1 MQKEREEQLQRVNA
15 ICRHSLWQTSRKRIE
30 ELEQDRVFCRHDV
43 IHFLDVARLAWI
55 ENLEQHLG
63 LEKEH
68 VYAAALL
75 HDIGRHLQ
83 YEQGIP
89 HEEGSVMLAGEILRD
104 CGFSDAECL
113 KICDAIA
120 GHRAKKTGKDGG
132 LAGALYRA
140 DKASRMCLFCAAEA
154 ECNWP
159 EEKKNRE
166 VRI

>member
-1 MQKEREEQLQRVNA
+1 MATAGLDREPGA
-15 ICRHSLWQTSRKRIE
+15 ASGAGKGT
-30 ELEQDRVFCRHDV
+30 F
-43 IHFLDVARLAWI
+43 
-55 ENLEQHLG
+55 
-63 LEKEH
+63 
-68 VYAAALL
+68 YAAALL

-89 HEEGSVMLAGEILRD
+89 HEEGSVIARRREFCGIAAFQMQNVWKFAML
-104 CGFSDAECL
+104 
-113 KICDAIA
+113 IA

-140 DKASRMCLFCAAEA
+140 DKASRMCLFCAADA

>member
-1 MQKEREEQLQRVNA
+1 
-15 ICRHSLWQTSRKRIE
+15 
-30 ELEQDRVFCRHDV
+30 
-43 IHFLDVARLAWI
+43 
-55 ENLEQHLG
+55 
-63 LEKEH
+63 
-68 VYAAALL
+68 
-75 HDIGRHLQ
+75 
-83 YEQGIP
+83 
-89 HEEGSVMLAGEILRD
+89 MLAGEILRD

-113 KICDAIA
+113 EICDAIA

-140 DKASRMCLFCAAEA
+140 DKASRMCLFCAADA

>member
-1 MQKEREEQLQRVNA
+1 MQKEKEEQLQRVNA
-15 ICRHSLWQTSRKRIE
+15 ICRHPLWQTSRKRIE

-55 ENLEQHLG
+55 ENLEQQLG

-89 HEEGSVMLAGEILRD
+89 HEKGSVMLAGQILRD

-113 KICDAIA
+113 EICDAIA
-120 GHRAKKTGKDGG
+120 GHRAKKTGEAGG

-140 DKASRMCLFCAAEA
+140 DKASRMCLFCAADA

>member
-1 MQKEREEQLQRVNA
+1 
-15 ICRHSLWQTSRKRIE
+15 
-30 ELEQDRVFCRHDV
+30 
-43 IHFLDVARLAWI
+43 
-55 ENLEQHLG
+55 
-63 LEKEH
+63 
-68 VYAAALL
+68 
-75 HDIGRHLQ
+75 
-83 YEQGIP
+83 
-89 HEEGSVMLAGEILRD
+89 MLAGEILRD

-140 DKASRMCLFCAAEA
+140 DKASRMCLFCAADA